1 MDKLLVIFLI
11 ASLASESMTMSHRLR
26 RQAVTSSTSAAPPAV
41 AVQEQTQPSGNGQ
54 NFTMEQCL
62 LSCPVTPEYNPVC
75 GSNGVTY
82 SNPGRLLCAQA
93 CGENVNLLRTSPCP
107 RT

>member
-1 MDKLLVIFLI
+1 MYKLFAIFLI
-11 ASLASESMTMSHRLR
+11 GFLASESMAMSPRLR
-26 RQAVTSSTSAAPPAV
+26 RQAVASSTAAPSTA
-41 AVQEQTQPSGNGQ
+41 ASQASGQ
-54 NFTMEQCL
+54 NVDMQQCL
-62 LSCPVTPEYNPVC
+62 LTCPVTAEYNPVC

-93 CGENVNLLRTSPCP
+93 CGENISLQRTAPCP